1 MKKIFYS
8 LLFYIFLVLYSIIG
22 SRLIKIDNNYQ
33 NDILNMDKISVVV
46 LFLSGSL
53 VETIIFSLLPFII
66 LKFFNIKNYKYIIVL
81 SSVLFALTHSSS
93 FEFIL
98 ITFIAGLVFNTNFY
112 KYYINLGYF
121 PAFISTFLLHF
132 FNFLKIYL
140 LVINISC
147 FSVSFYNC

>member
-66 LKFFNIKNYKYIIVL
+66 LKFFNIKNYNYIIVL

-132 FNFLKIYL
+132 FSNLTVYIYDTY
-140 LVINISC
+140 S
-147 FSVSFYNC
+147 

>member
-66 LKFFNIKNYKYIIVL
+66 LKFFNIKNYNYIIVL
-81 SSVLFALTHSSS
+81 SSVLFALAHSSS

-112 KYYINLGYF
+112 KYHINLGYF

-132 FNFLKIYL
+132 FSNLTVYIYETY
-140 LVINISC
+140 S
-147 FSVSFYNC
+147 

>member
-8 LLFYIFLVLYSIIG
+8 LLFYTFLVLYSIIG

-66 LKFFNIKNYKYIIVL
+66 LKFFQV
-81 SSVLFALTHSSS
+81 
-93 FEFIL
+93 
-98 ITFIAGLVFNTNFY
+98 
-112 KYYINLGYF
+112 YYLR
-121 PAFISTFLLHF
+121 
-132 FNFLKIYL
+132 
-140 LVINISC
+140 
-147 FSVSFYNC
+147 

>member
-66 LKFFNIKNYKYIIVL
+66 LKFFNIKNYNIIIVL

-132 FNFLKIYL
+132 FSNLTVYIYDTY
-140 LVINISC
+140 S
-147 FSVSFYNC
+147 

>member
-8 LLFYIFLVLYSIIG
+8 LLFYTFLVLYSIIG

-66 LKFFNIKNYKYIIVL
+66 LKFFNIKNYNYIIVL

-132 FNFLKIYL
+132 FQI
-140 LVINISC
+140 
-147 FSVSFYNC
+147 

>member
-132 FNFLKIYL
+132 FSNLTVYIYDTY
-140 LVINISC
+140 S
-147 FSVSFYNC
+147 